1 MRIVNATRG
10 TVLAE
15 RAWRAVRLKDRLRGL
30 LGRERLEAGEAIYIE
45 PCTSIH
51 SFFMRFAFDALFID
65 RKFRVV
71 HLIENMPPW
80 RISRW
85 VPRARGVIELP
96 AGTVRRTL
104 TALQDE
110 ISFIETGE

>member
-1 MRIVNATRG
+1 MRIVNVTRQ

-30 LGRERLEAGEAIYIE
+30 LGREGLEAGEALYLE

-51 SFFMRFAFDALFID
+51 SFFMRFAFDAIFLD
-65 RKFRVV
+65 RHFMVT

-96 AGTVRRTL
+96 AGTVRRTM
-104 TALQDE
+104 TAAGDK
-110 ISFIETGE
+110 ISFIETG